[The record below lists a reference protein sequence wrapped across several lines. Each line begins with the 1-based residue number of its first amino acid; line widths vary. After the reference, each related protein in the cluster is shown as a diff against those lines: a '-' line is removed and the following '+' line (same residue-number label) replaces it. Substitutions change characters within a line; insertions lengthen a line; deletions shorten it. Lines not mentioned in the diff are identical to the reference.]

1 MRRVVIDTNI
11 ALPAL
16 TGRGNAT
23 RLWALLAYGALHHR
37 AREIDA
43 TASALDRLASAAP
56 ESRVGGPTSDS
67 LRQRYVDAIASA
79 NEQFEIVVPSDLIMV
94 TSNRLLDEYE
104 AKLAS
109 RTVPGTPMT
118 TEQIRECRFLVAV
131 MSADMAILDESA
143 SPIVESDPDDDVVLR
158 TAWELGAAVVVS
170 DDKRHLLNRGGSPRI
185 WTDPSTGRSAEV
197 LSLNDFIHQHVN
209 TSSFT
214 LQDLDVDV
222 AQVIPLLLGRLA
234 GT

>member
-37 AREIDA
+37 AQEIDA

-56 ESRVGGPTSDS
+56 ESRVGGPTSNS

-118 TEQIRECRFLVAV
+118 TQQIRACRFLVAV
-131 MSADMAILDESA
+131 MSADMAILEESA
-143 SPIVESDPDDDVVLR
+143 SPIVESDPDDDVLR
-158 TAWELGAAVVVS
+158 TAWELGAAIVVS

-185 WTDPSTGRSAEV
+185 WTDPSTGRSTEV
-197 LSLNDFIHQHVN
+197 LSLNDFIHEHVN

-214 LQDLDVDV
+214 LQDLDVDI